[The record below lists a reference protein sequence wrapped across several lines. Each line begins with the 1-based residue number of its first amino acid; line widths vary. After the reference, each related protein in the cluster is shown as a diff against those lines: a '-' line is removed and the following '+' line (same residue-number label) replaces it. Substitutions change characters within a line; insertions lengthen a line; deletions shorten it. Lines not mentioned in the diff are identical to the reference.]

1 MNKKLLGV
9 IQLLV
14 AIGSLVLELDKAIII
29 FIEKSED

>member
-14 AIGSLVLELDKAIII
+14 AVGSLVIALDKAITI
-29 FIEKSED
+29 FIEKSGN

>member
-14 AIGSLVLELDKAIII
+14 AIGSLVLALDKAIII